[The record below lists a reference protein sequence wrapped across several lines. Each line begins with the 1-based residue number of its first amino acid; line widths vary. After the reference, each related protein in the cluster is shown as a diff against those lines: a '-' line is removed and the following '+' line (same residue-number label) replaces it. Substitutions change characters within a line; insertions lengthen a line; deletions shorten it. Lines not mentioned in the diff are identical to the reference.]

1 MCLQLEQNSEHA
13 SDVQVLSSS
22 GEDDM
27 SDFIVSDSDSVSGED
42 GATPIFYPQISE
54 NTAKD
59 QLMDPKQVVTLP
71 SGCIVYFL

>member
-42 GATPIFYPQISE
+42 G
-54 NTAKD
+54 
-59 QLMDPKQVVTLP
+59 MDPKQVVTLP